1 MSSGLKLHEVYP
13 VKSLSGRLSW
23 GLALSLIALLV
34 VQWAIASYTIRYL
47 TENQVASRLIQ
58 DSETLLAGIRFDEA
72 GNFSLDAKRINTIY
86 DRPFSGHYYVI
97 AVDGQEHVSR
107 SLWDAELLVPEVN
120 AGVDVKLTI
129 EGPDNQSLLSITH
142 GYLKQDKLIGI
153 TVAEDLKLFNE
164 GLRQFQWVYGGV
176 SAAFLVILLLVQYLI
191 VRHELKPLKTLR
203 ANMAKLER
211 GETDRIEA
219 LGPSEIAPVISELNR
234 LLATMGK
241 KARRSRE
248 ALGNLAH
255 ALKTRLSVL
264 SQLSE
269 QPEIAALPDTKQVLT
284 ETTEAMRRIVE
295 CELKRAR
302 LIGDALP
309 GQRINL
315 HEEITILVQT
325 LALMHTEKSPQIRW
339 QVAPDAQFIGD
350 QEDLLELL
358 GNLLD
363 NACKWCKQKV
373 ELDVLNRNGVVF
385 TIEDDGP
392 GCADEEL
399 DQLTKRGFR
408 ADETKPGSGLGLA
421 IVRDIVESYGG
432 ELVISQSKYLGG
444 LKVEVRIP
452 NHQ

>member
-1 MSSGLKLHEVYP
+1 
-13 VKSLSGRLSW
+13 
-23 GLALSLIALLV
+23 
-34 VQWAIASYTIRYL
+34 
-47 TENQVASRLIQ
+47 
-58 DSETLLAGIRFDEA
+58 
-72 GNFSLDAKRINTIY
+72 
-86 DRPFSGHYYVI
+86 
-97 AVDGQEHVSR
+97 
-107 SLWDAELLVPEVN
+107 
-120 AGVDVKLTI
+120 
-129 EGPDNQSLLSITH
+129 
-142 GYLKQDKLIGI
+142 
-153 TVAEDLKLFNE
+153 
-164 GLRQFQWVYGGV
+164 LRQFQWVYGGV

-295 CELKRAR
+295 RELKRAR

-432 ELVISQSKYLGG
+432 ELVISRSKYLGG